1 MPIRDERSARA
12 DIAELAR
19 LISAHAPYD
28 GIFPLRAAGVDA
40 LRASHA
46 AREVKHA
53 LQQPSVC
60 IVAQGTKSIGI
71 GDRVYEYGA
80 EQVAVFS
87 IDVPVTAQITRAT
100 PAEPYLTLRI
110 ALDPERVG
118 AIAAKVFPNGVP
130 RPSES
135 GAVAIGTADA
145 PIVDAAVRL
154 LQSMAQPADA
164 ELLAPLAIDEIL
176 IRLLRGPLGPRIA
189 QIGQAES
196 SLQRVARAVSW
207 LRAHYDQPVNV
218 EELARLVNASVSS
231 FHRQFKA
238 TTSMSPLQY
247 QKALRL
253 QEARRLMLMTMLDAG
268 TASRRVGYVSA
279 SQFSREY
286 ARFFGK
292 APMKDVLR
300 LRKAGASSRLTG

>member
-1 MPIRDERSARA
+1 MPDEPSART

-19 LISAHAPYD
+19 LIGVHAPYD
-28 GIFPLRAAGVDA
+28 GVFPLRVAGVAA

-46 AREVKHA
+46 ASEVTHG
-53 LQQPSVC
+53 LMQPCVC
-60 IVAQGTKSIGI
+60 IVAQGGKSIGL
-71 GDRVYEYGA
+71 GDSLYEYGA
-80 EQVAVFS
+80 AQVAVFS
-87 IDVPVTAQITRAT
+87 IDLPVAAQITRAT
-100 PAEPYLTLRI
+100 PAEPYLTLMI
-110 ALDPERVG
+110 ALDPERV
-118 AIAAKVFPNGVP
+118 AAVAAKVFPHGPP
-130 RPSES
+130 RASES
-135 GAVAIGTADA
+135 GAVYIGDADV

-154 LQSMAQPADA
+154 LRLMAQPTEA

-176 IRLLRGPLGPRIA
+176 IRLLRGPLGTRIA

-196 SLQRVARAVSW
+196 SLRKVARAVFW
-207 LRAHYDQPVNV
+207 LRANYNQPVNV

-238 TTSMSPLQY
+238 TTSMSPLQF

-286 ARFFGK
+286 ARFFGS
-292 APMKDVLR
+292 APTKDVLR
-300 LRKAGASSRLTG
+300 LREARPRSPDSST

>member
-1 MPIRDERSARA
+1 MPDEPSARN

-19 LISAHAPYD
+19 LIGVHAPYD
-28 GIFPLRAAGVDA
+28 GVFPLRVAGVAA

-46 AREVKHA
+46 ASEVTHGIMHA
-53 LQQPSVC
+53 CVC
-60 IVAQGTKSIGI
+60 IVAQGGKSIGL
-71 GDRVYEYGA
+71 GDSLYKYGA
-80 EQVAVFS
+80 AQVAVFS
-87 IDVPVTAQITRAT
+87 IDVPVAAQITRAT
-100 PAEPYLTLRI
+100 PAEPYLTLMI
-110 ALDPERVG
+110 ALDPERV
-118 AIAAKVFPNGVP
+118 AAVAAKVFPYGPP
-130 RPSES
+130 RPSEG
-135 GAVAIGTADA
+135 GAVYIGDADA
-145 PIVDAAVRL
+145 SIVDAAVRL
-154 LQSMAQPADA
+154 LRLMAQPTEA
-164 ELLAPLAIDEIL
+164 ELLAPLALDEIL
-176 IRLLRGPLGPRIA
+176 IRLLRGPLGTRIA

-196 SLQRVARAVSW
+196 RLRRVARAVSW
-207 LRAHYDQPVNV
+207 LRANYDQPVNV

-238 TTSMSPLQY
+238 TTSMSPLQF

-286 ARFFGK
+286 ARFFGS

-300 LRKAGASSRLTG
+300 LREARPRSPDTST